1 LIKTYIRS
9 AACIVALFVAT
20 AGIAQERDRHD
31 STQFNDHDR
40 QVTQDWYK
48 QHQRNA
54 PRGLRSQDRLSSE
67 QEARLQAGRPLDR
80 DLRRRTYAVPSDLR
94 RHLPP
99 APRDHRYVTIG
110 GHVVLVDGRNVVR
123 DVIHIHP

>member
-1 LIKTYIRS
+1 MIKTYIRS

-20 AGIAQERDRHD
+20 AGIAQDRDRHD
-31 STQFNDHDR
+31 STQFNDRDR

-48 QHQRNA
+48 QHERNA

-80 DLRRRTYAVPSDLR
+80 DLRKRTYAVPRDLR

-99 APRDHRYVTIG
+99 APRNHRYVAIG

-123 DVIHIHP
+123 DVISIRF

>member
-1 LIKTYIRS
+1 MKTPIR
-9 AACIVALFVAT
+9 AAGFIFALFVAA
-20 AGIAQERDRHD
+20 AGIAQDRNGQDH
-31 STQFNDHDR
+31 TQFNEHDR

-48 QHQRNA
+48 QHQNNA

-67 QEARLQAGRPLDR
+67 QEGRLQPGRALDR
-80 DLRRRTYAVPSDLR
+80 DLRKRTYAVPSDLR

-123 DVIHIHP
+123 DVIHIHL